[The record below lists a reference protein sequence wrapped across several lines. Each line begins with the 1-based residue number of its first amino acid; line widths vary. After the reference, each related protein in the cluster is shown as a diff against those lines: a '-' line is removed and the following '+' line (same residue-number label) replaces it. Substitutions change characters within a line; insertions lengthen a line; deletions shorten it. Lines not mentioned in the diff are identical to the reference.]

1 METKNLSISNV
12 NFEDAEEMERFREE
26 RDALQAERKS
36 AIIAD
41 FKRNG
46 DLDEQGHWIFKKP
59 LPEDMQPDSPA
70 DFKH

>member
-1 METKNLSISNV
+1 MKTKNISIANV
-12 NFEDAEEMERFREE
+12 DFEDAEEMAHFREE
-26 RDALQAERKS
+26 RDALYADRRS
-36 AIIAD
+36 AIIAN

-46 DLDEQGHWIFKKP
+46 DLDEHGQWVFKKP

>member
-1 METKNLSISNV
+1 MKTKNLSIANV
-12 NFEDAEEMERFREE
+12 NFEGPEEMVRFREE
-26 RDALQAERKS
+26 RDALYTERKG

-46 DLDEQGHWIFKKP
+46 DLDEQNQWVFKKP
-59 LPEDMQPDSPA
+59 LPEDMQPGSPA

>member
-1 METKNLSISNV
+1 MKTKNLSIANV
-12 NFEDAEEMERFREE
+12 NFEDAEEMARFRQE
-26 RDALQAERKS
+26 RDSLYAERKS
-36 AIIAD
+36 AIVAD

-46 DLDEQGHWIFKKP
+46 DLDEQGQWVFEKP

>member
-1 METKNLSISNV
+1 MKTKNLSIANV
-12 NFEDAEEMERFREE
+12 NFEDAEEMARFREE
-26 RDALQAERKS
+26 RDALYAERKS

-46 DLDEQGHWIFKKP
+46 DLDEQGQWIFKKP
-59 LPEDMQPDSPA
+59 LPEDMQPNSSA

>member
-1 METKNLSISNV
+1 
-12 NFEDAEEMERFREE
+12 MERFREE
-26 RDALQAERKS
+26 RDSLYAERKS

-46 DLDEQGHWIFKKP
+46 DLDEQGQWVFKKP
-59 LPEDMQPDSPA
+59 LPKDMQPDSPA

>member
-1 METKNLSISNV
+1 MKTKNLSIANV
-12 NFEDAEEMERFREE
+12 NFEDAGEMARFREE
-26 RDALQAERKS
+26 RDALYAARKT

-46 DLDEQGHWIFKKP
+46 DLDEQGQWVFKKP